1 VSGLEAVQK
10 DWPLGGDAM
19 EARVTRKLQ
28 LRILPFAMLLYL
40 VSFLDR
46 LNVGF
51 AALTMNT
58 AIGLTPAMYGL
69 GGGLFFVGYVAVQV
83 PSNLLLLRMGARS
96 WIARVVIAWGV
107 VSLCSAFVVGPF
119 SFYAMRLLLGVAE
132 SGFFPGMLLYL
143 SLWFPSRQRAMAIAV
158 FMAAAPLST
167 AIGSPISGALME
179 LPRFWGL
186 ANWQWLYIIE
196 ALPAILLGFLTLKV
210 LTDKPEQAAWLDD
223 SERAWLKE
231 TLAAEHAKSK
241 AIEDGRSRVQSQSAL
256 PGSSLG
262 RRLPGGRVDSGS
274 TVSDS
279 FSSGLAMRATWAV
292 MSQPKVLALALV
304 YSGTSAGLYALG
316 FWAPLLIK
324 QFGHSAHV
332 VGWLNALPGVVA
344 VIGMVIWAR
353 HSDKTL
359 ERTWHVA
366 IPCLVG
372 CAGLIWVGYA
382 QATVAVILALAAA
395 SFGVNASKG
404 PIWAVP
410 SQFLSGARAAAG
422 FGLINSLGN
431 LGGFIGPLLIGWIK
445 STWGTYAVGLDLV
458 AAMMA
463 LSAVVMV
470 GLGRTV
476 QRS

>member
-1 VSGLEAVQK
+1 VSELEATPA
-10 DWPLGGDAM
+10 DLPLDGDAL

-28 LRILPFAMLLYL
+28 VRILPFAMLLYL

-51 AALTMNT
+51 AAFTMNQ
-58 AIGLTPAMYGL
+58 AIGLTPEIFGL
-69 GGGLFFVGYVAVQV
+69 GGGLFFIGYIAVQV
-83 PSNLLLLRMGARS
+83 PSNLLLLRVGARV
-96 WIARVVIAWGV
+96 WIARVVILWGI
-107 VSLCSAFVVGPF
+107 VSMCSAFVVGPY
-119 SFYAMRLLLGVAE
+119 SFCAMRFLLGVAE

-143 SLWFPSRQRAMAIAV
+143 SLWFPARQRAVAIAI

-179 LPRFWGL
+179 LPRIAGL

-210 LTDKPEQAAWLDD
+210 LTDEPKHAVWL
-223 SERAWLKE
+223 SSEERAWLEE
-231 TLAAEHAKSK
+231 TLTREQAKSQ
-241 AIEDGRSRVQSQSAL
+241 AIESGIRS
-256 PGSSLG
+256 
-262 RRLPGGRVDSGS
+262 
-274 TVSDS
+274 
-279 FSSGLAMRATWAV
+279 TWAV
-292 MSQPKVLALALV
+292 ICEPRVLALSLV

-344 VIGMVIWAR
+344 VVGMVWWAR
-353 HSDKTL
+353 QSDRTM
-359 ERTWHVA
+359 ERVWHVA
-366 IPCLVG
+366 IPCLVACG
-372 CAGLIWVGYA
+372 GLVWAGYA
-382 QATVAVILALAAA
+382 QATVAVILALTAA
-395 SFGVNASKG
+395 SFGVNATKG

-431 LGGFIGPLLIGWIK
+431 LGGFVSPLLIGWVK
-445 STWGTYAVGLDLV
+445 ERWGSYAGGLDLV
-458 AAMMA
+458 GAMLA
-463 LSAVVMV
+463 LSGMLMVVIGKSV
-470 GLGRTV
+470 RGDG
-476 QRS
+476 QAS

>member
-1 VSGLEAVQK
+1 MSELRAAPSV
-10 DWPLGGDAM
+10 WPLDGDAM

-51 AALTMNT
+51 AALTMNK
-58 AIGLTPAMYGL
+58 ALGLTPAMYGL
-69 GGGLFFVGYVAVQV
+69 GGGLFFVGYITVQV
-83 PSNLLLLRMGARS
+83 PSNLLLLRVGARK
-96 WIARVVIAWGV
+96 WISRVVIAWGI
-107 VSLCSAFVVGPF
+107 VSLCSAFVVGPL
-119 SFYAMRLLLGVAE
+119 SFYSMRLLLGVAE

-143 SLWFPSRQRAMAIAV
+143 SLWFPARQRAVAIAL

-179 LPRFWGL
+179 LPRVAGL

-196 ALPAILLGFLTLKV
+196 ALPAILLGFLTLGV
-210 LTDKPEQAAWLDD
+210 LTDKPEHAAWLESD
-223 SERAWLKE
+223 ERAWLEK
-231 TLAAEHAKSK
+231 TLAAEHAES
-241 AIEDGRSRVQSQSAL
+241 EAL
-256 PGSSLG
+256 E
-262 RRLPGGRVDSGS
+262 
-274 TVSDS
+274 
-279 FSSGLAMRATWAV
+279 SGLRTTWSV
-292 MSQPKVLALALV
+292 VSEPRVLALALV

-324 QFGHSAHV
+324 QFGHSAHI

-344 VIGMVIWAR
+344 VVGMVVWAR

-359 ERTWHVA
+359 ERVWHVA

-372 CAGLIWVGYA
+372 CAGLVWAGYA
-382 QATVAVILALAAA
+382 QATTAVILALAAA

-431 LGGFIGPLLIGWIK
+431 LGGFVGPLLIGWIK
-445 STWGTYAVGLDLV
+445 STWGSYAGGLNLVG
-458 AAMMA
+458 AMMA

-470 GLGRTV
+470 GLRKSVTGTSRG
-476 QRS
+476 

>member
-1 VSGLEAVQK
+1 MPQE
-10 DWPLGGDAM
+10 WPLDGDAV

-51 AALTMNT
+51 AALTMNK
-58 AIGLTPAMYGL
+58 ALGLTPAMYGL
-69 GGGLFFVGYVAVQV
+69 GGGLFFIGYILVQV
-83 PSNLLLLRMGARS
+83 PSNLLLLRVGARK

-107 VSLCSAFVVGPF
+107 VSLCSTFVVGPY
-119 SFYAMRLLLGVAE
+119 SFYAMRFLLGVAE

-143 SLWFPSRQRAMAIAV
+143 SLWFPARQRAVAIAV

-179 LPRFWGL
+179 LPRMAGL

-196 ALPAILLGFLTLKV
+196 ALPAILLGFLTLGA
-210 LTDKPEQAAWLDD
+210 LTDKPEQAAWLDGD
-223 SERAWLKE
+223 ERAWLEK
-231 TLAAEHAKSK
+231 TLAAERAESQ
-241 AIEDGRSRVQSQSAL
+241 AIEGGIRTTWSVISEPRVL
-256 PGSSLG
+256 L
-262 RRLPGGRVDSGS
+262 
-274 TVSDS
+274 
-279 FSSGLAMRATWAV
+279 
-292 MSQPKVLALALV
+292 LALI

-324 QFGHSAHV
+324 QFGYPAHV

-344 VIGMVIWAR
+344 VVGMVLWAR

-359 ERTWHVA
+359 ERVGHVA
-366 IPCLVG
+366 IPCVVG
-372 CAGLIWVGYA
+372 CMGLVWAGYA
-382 QATVAVILALAAA
+382 QETSAVIVALAAA

-445 STWGTYAVGLDLV
+445 TRWGSYTGGLNLVG
-458 AAMMA
+458 AMMA
-463 LSAVVMV
+463 LSAVLMV
-470 GLGRTV
+470 AVGKSVR
-476 QRS
+476 QDSKSAS